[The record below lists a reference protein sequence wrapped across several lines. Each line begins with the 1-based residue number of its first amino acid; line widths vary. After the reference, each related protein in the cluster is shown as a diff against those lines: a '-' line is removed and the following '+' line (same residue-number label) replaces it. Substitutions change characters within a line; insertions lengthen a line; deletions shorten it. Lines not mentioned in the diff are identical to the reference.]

1 MAGMSTATPIEEK
14 PQTYCIV
21 TYGCQMNDN
30 DSEIMAGILE
40 KQGLRRIE
48 NEQDADVVLVNTCVV
63 REGAEDRAV
72 GRVSSLSTVKR
83 QRPNM
88 VIGVTGCMAQ
98 KEGEGILKKLPH
110 ADLVVCTRDLFKIDD
125 LV

>member
-1 MAGMSTATPIEEK
+1 MAGMSTVPNITED

-40 KQGLRRIE
+40 KQGLQRIE
-48 NEQDADVVLVNTCVV
+48 NEQEADVVLVNTCVV

-72 GRVSSLSTVKR
+72 GRVQSLSTIKK
-83 QRPNM
+83 QRPDM

-98 KEGEGILKKLPH
+98 KEGEGILKRLPH
-110 ADLVVCTRDLFKIDD
+110 ADLVVGTRDL
-125 LV
+125 